1 MSPGIWSVIWELCRW
16 PVLVLLLG
24 FTALG
29 AVAIPVVFCVR
40 GFLLSY
46 ALASFV
52 RVFGSTG
59 IFAAFAVFGMAALV
73 SVPVLFCMGAFAF
86 SSSLRLAAGVLGNRQ
101 AGLFPRE
108 KLLGLIPCGVLLLLA
123 VFVQWSVMPQLLLAV
138 SKLLTAA

>member
-1 MSPGIWSVIWELCRW
+1 M
-16 PVLVLLLG
+16 
-24 FTALG
+24 
-29 AVAIPVVFCVR
+29 
-40 GFLLSY
+40 SY
-46 ALASFV
+46 ALGSFV

>member
-1 MSPGIWSVIWELCRW
+1 MASVGFVAGIYRSWGGRNPGRVLCERFLAVLCVGIVCPCIRSHGNLCR
-16 PVLVLLLG
+16 V
-24 FTALG
+24 
-29 AVAIPVVFCVR
+29 CR
-40 GFLLSY
+40 
-46 ALASFV
+46 
-52 RVFGSTG
+52 
-59 IFAAFAVFGMAALV
+59 VFGMAALV

-138 SKLLTAA
+138 SKLMTAA